1 MLIIRY
7 IDLENWIMYKSKK
20 EVDCPFCEICNIIA
34 KNSLAIAL
42 ADKYPIAKDHTLI
55 VPLRHTPSFFDLD
68 SHERN
73 ACLSLVDEMRRIILE
88 KDKTVTGFNIGI
100 NDGID
105 AGQTVFH
112 SHIHIIP
119 RRKGDVA
126 NPRGGVR
133 NIIHNRGSY

>member
-1 MLIIRY
+1 MK
-7 IDLENWIMYKSKK
+7 YKSKK
-20 EVDCPFCEICNIIA
+20 EKDCPFCEISNIIA

-42 ADKYPIAKDHTLI
+42 ADKYPIAKDHTLVI
-55 VPLRHTPSFFDLD
+55 PLRHTPSFFDLD

-73 ACLSLVDEMRRIILE
+73 ECLSLVDEMRQMILK
-88 KDKTVTGFNIGI
+88 KDDTVTGFNIGI
-100 NDGID
+100 NDGFD

-126 NPRGGVR
+126 IPRGGIR
-133 NIIHNRGSY
+133 NIMPNTSSY

>member
-1 MLIIRY
+1 MK
-7 IDLENWIMYKSKK
+7 YKSKK
-20 EVDCPFCEICNIIA
+20 QEDCPFCETCNIIA

-73 ACLSLVDEMRRIILE
+73 ACLSLVDEMRRIVLE
-88 KDKTVTGFNIGI
+88 KDKTVTGLNIGI

-105 AGQTVFH
+105 AGQTIFH

-119 RRKGDVA
+119 RRKGMSQIHVA
-126 NPRGGVR
+126 V
-133 NIIHNRGSY
+133 

>member
-1 MLIIRY
+1 
-7 IDLENWIMYKSKK
+7 MYRSKK
-20 EVDCPFCEICNIIA
+20 EEDCPFCEIQSDLIA

-42 ADKYPIAKDHTLI
+42 ADKYPVAKDHALI
-55 VPLRHTPSFFDLD
+55 VPLRHTRSFFDLD

-73 ACLSLVDEMRRIILE
+73 ACISLVVEMRRIIL
-88 KDKTVTGFNIGI
+88 KKHKKVTGFNIGI

-126 NPRGGVR
+126 DPRGGIR
-133 NIIHNRGSY
+133 NIIPNSNSY

>member
-1 MLIIRY
+1 M
-7 IDLENWIMYKSKK
+7 NKSKK
-20 EVDCPFCEICNIIA
+20 EDCPFCRELVSDIMA
-34 KNSLAIAL
+34 RNSLAIAFP
-42 ADKYPIAKDHTLI
+42 DKYPIVIDHTLI
-55 VPLRHTPSFFDLD
+55 VPLRHTSSFFDLN

-73 ACLSLVDEMRRIILE
+73 ACLLLVDEMRHMILK

-100 NDGID
+100 NDGVD

-126 NPRGGVR
+126 KPRGGIR
-133 NIIHNRGSY
+133 NIIPREVVTNK

>member
-1 MLIIRY
+1 
-7 IDLENWIMYKSKK
+7 MYKSKSKK
-20 EVDCPFCEICNIIA
+20 EEYCPFCEIQFDIIA
-34 KNSLAIAL
+34 KNTLAIAFD
-42 ADKYPIAKDHTLI
+42 DKYPIAKDHTLV

-73 ACLSLVDEMRRIILE
+73 ACLSLVDEMREIILK

-119 RRKGDVA
+119 RRKGDVLD
-126 NPRGGVR
+126 PRGGIR
-133 NIIHNRGSY
+133 NMIPNKSSY

>member
-1 MLIIRY
+1 
-7 IDLENWIMYKSKK
+7 MYNSKK
-20 EVDCPFCEICNIIA
+20 EKDCPFCKIQFDIIA
-34 KNSLAIAL
+34 KNSLAIAFD
-42 ADKYPIAKDHTLI
+42 DKYPIAKDHTLV

-73 ACLSLVDEMRRIILE
+73 ACLSLVDEMRHVVLK
-88 KDKTVTGFNIGI
+88 KDKTITGFNIGI
-100 NDGID
+100 NDGVD

-126 NPRGGVR
+126 NPRGGIR
-133 NIIHNRGSY
+133 NIIPGKSGY